1 MPDPIHG
8 RLAYIIPSLLGLV
21 PANLSLIA
29 YSVFLDGDVAD
40 SDQTLLVL
48 AHIYLITIIVK
59 VMELG
64 CNGSYSL
71 FTPSTIDSHIWLI
84 IATAQ

>member
-1 MPDPIHG
+1 MLNPVHG
-8 RLAYIIPSLLGLV
+8 RLAYIIGSLLRLV
-21 PANLSLIA
+21 SANLPLIA
-29 YSVFLDGDVAD
+29 YSLFLDGDVAD

-59 VMELG
+59 MMELR

-71 FTPSTIDSHIWLI
+71 FTPSTIKSHIWLI
-84 IATAQ
+84 IAAAQ